1 MLTFRVHFDGM
12 TPLKEAL
19 ARGAEKAEQDV
30 AIQAEADTRP
40 FVPAKTLSL
49 ANRTTVRGN
58 LIIYPGPYARML
70 YHGKV
75 MVDESGNGPR
85 HYVDKKGNEVI
96 RFPFGSKLHA
106 TDRDLKFNK
115 TVHKLAQAHWFEA
128 SKEKN
133 IGKWLRKAGRVVN
146 DELK

>member
-1 MLTFRVHFDGM
+1 MLTFHVQSDGM

-58 LIIYPGPYARML
+58 LIIYPGPYARHL
-70 YHGKV
+70 YHGKQ
-75 MVDESGNGPR
+75 MVSPTTGSS
-85 HYVDKKGNEVI
+85 YAKKGETK
-96 RFPFGSKLHA
+96 KL
-106 TDRDLKFNK
+106 TDVDLKFNK
-115 TVHKLAQAHWFEA
+115 TVHKLAQAYWFEA
-128 SKEKN
+128 SKGKN
-133 IGKWLRKAGRVVN
+133 IDKWLRVAGRAVN